1 MGQDRQQQIRYKRSR
16 FSTRLPVDRRYT
28 ASHFW
33 AVEQQAGLWRVG
45 MTKFATRMLGDLVEF
60 EFDAK
65 PGQQV
70 SVGQTIGWIEAF
82 KALTDLYCVV
92 DGVFRGVNPLI
103 EAGYQPGRFRS
114 LRQGLALQ
122 RQRQPR
128 IQERGRA
135 RIRGDS
141 GPQHRQDERTGGRQG
156 QSWIRPATS

>member
-1 MGQDRQQQIRYKRSR
+1 MGQDRPQQIRYKRSR

-33 AVEQQAGLWRVG
+33 TVEQQSGLWRVG

-60 EFDAK
+60 EFDAS

-92 DGVFRGVNPLI
+92 DGVFESVNPLI
-103 EAGYQPGRFRS
+103 EQGHQPGRHRS
-114 LRQGLALQ
+114 LREGLAL
-122 RQRQPR
+122 
-128 IQERGRA
+128 
-135 RIRGDS
+135 
-141 GPQHRQDERTGGRQG
+141 
-156 QSWIRPATS
+156 

>member
-33 AVEQQAGLWRVG
+33 TVEQQSGLWRVG

-60 EFDAK
+60 EFDAR

-92 DGVFRGVNPLI
+92 DGVFESVNPLI
-103 EAGYQPGRFRS
+103 EQDISLVDTDPYGKGWLYNVSGTPESNSVDVQGYVEILDLTIDKMKEQ
-114 LRQGLALQ
+114 
-122 RQRQPR
+122 
-128 IQERGRA
+128 
-135 RIRGDS
+135 S
-141 GPQHRQDERTGGRQG
+141 GHKDDHG
-156 QSWIRPATS
+156 

>member
-1 MGQDRQQQIRYKRSR
+1 MGQDRQREIRYKRSR

-33 AVEQQAGLWRVG
+33 TFEEGSGLWRVG

-103 EAGYQPGRFRS
+103 EGDISLVDSDPYGKGWLYSVSGSPESKSVDVHGYVEILDLAIDKMKEQAGDR
-114 LRQGLALQ
+114 
-122 RQRQPR
+122 
-128 IQERGRA
+128 
-135 RIRGDS
+135 DS
-141 GPQHRQDERTGGRQG
+141 HG
-156 QSWIRPATS
+156 